1 MSHLQ
6 VEAIL
11 ARGSGLGL
19 GGEMDAK
26 ATVRGEL
33 AEGAGRVLVG
43 LGDGMAVGGKRVGRV
58 GGVVRMG

>member
-1 MSHLQ
+1 M
-6 VEAIL
+6 
-11 ARGSGLGL
+11 

-26 ATVRGEL
+26 ATVRGEW

-43 LGDGMAVGGKRVGRV
+43 LGDGMAVGGKRVDRV